1 MVDDHD
7 VEDDLRHPERIRE
20 GRSCLRPFEESKHP
34 INAENSIHPQ
44 HHRTWNLVNYIW
56 KIINSFTRATLSN
69 ICHYY
74 DPLTQSIQGI
84 EPKVCQSIILSGPEV
99 DLFVAGDTSVEE
111 GKVSWEHTY
120 HVQHKGKSPEI
131 EICFVETF
139 KCM

>member
-1 MVDDHD
+1 MIFD
-7 VEDDLRHPERIRE
+7 IRNAF
-20 GRSCLRPFEESKHP
+20 GKVVRVSVLLKKANIRSTR
-34 INAENSIHPQ
+34 
-44 HHRTWNLVNYIW
+44 RTRFILKTTGHGTWVNYIW

-99 DLFVAGDTSVEE
+99 DLFMTSDTSVEE

-120 HVQHKGKSPEI
+120 HVQHKGESPE
-131 EICFVETF
+131 EKKLVTF
-139 KCM
+139 